1 MNCMSELLRANEI
14 LNYLPHRA
22 PFMLV
27 DRVLEYEAGKRL
39 VAIKSVTFNE
49 PFFAGHFP
57 GNPVTPGVC
66 MMQIVKELTEEFTG
80 LKLFLKT
87 ASNVKF
93 MAIINPFETP
103 DLKLQLDINQ
113 TEEEIKVKN
122 TTYFGETIALKMS
135 VNYQKLT
142 S

>member
-1 MNCMSELLRANEI
+1 MQTI
-14 LNYLPHRA
+14 LTDFYT
-22 PFMLV
+22 
-27 DRVLEYEAGKRL
+27 LESHEKTENGNF
-39 VAIKSVTFNE
+39 VAYIKLNKDHDIFK
-49 PFFAGHFP
+49 GHFP

-80 LKLFLKT
+80 AQLFLKS

-103 DLKLQLDINQ
+103 DLKLQLDIDE
-113 TEEEIKVKN
+113 TENDVKVKN
-122 TTYFGETIALKMS
+122 TTSFGETIALKMAVS
-135 VNYQKLT
+135 YKKLT

>member
-1 MNCMSELLRANEI
+1 MQTILTGFYSLETYEKADSGSFIAHIKLNEDHDI
-14 LNYLPHRA
+14 
-22 PFMLV
+22 F
-27 DRVLEYEAGKRL
+27 K
-39 VAIKSVTFNE
+39 
-49 PFFAGHFP
+49 GHFP

-80 LKLFLKT
+80 KKLFLKS

-103 DLKLQLDINQ
+103 DLKLQLDI
-113 TEEEIKVKN
+113 TETDDGVKVKN
-122 TTYFGETIALKMS
+122 TTSFGETIALKMLAHYNTLS
-135 VNYQKLT
+135 

>member
-1 MNCMSELLRANEI
+1 MQTI
-14 LNYLPHRA
+14 LTDFYTLQS
-22 PFMLV
+22 
-27 DRVLEYEAGKRL
+27 YEKTESGSFTAQISLKKDHD
-39 VAIKSVTFNE
+39 IFK
-49 PFFAGHFP
+49 GHFP

-80 LKLFLKT
+80 SSLFLKT

-103 DLKLQLDINQ
+103 DLKIQLDI
-113 TEEEIKVKN
+113 TENEGDVKVKN
-122 TTYFGETIALKMS
+122 TTSFGETIALKMS

-142 S
+142 K

>member
-1 MNCMSELLRANEI
+1 MQTI
-14 LNYLPHRA
+14 LTDFYTLQS
-22 PFMLV
+22 
-27 DRVLEYEAGKRL
+27 YEKMESGSFTAQISLNKDHD
-39 VAIKSVTFNE
+39 IFK
-49 PFFAGHFP
+49 GHFP

-80 LKLFLKT
+80 SSLFLKT

-103 DLKLQLDINQ
+103 DLKIQLDI
-113 TEEEIKVKN
+113 TENEQDVKVKN
-122 TTYFGETIALKMS
+122 TTSFGETIALKMS

-142 S
+142 

>member
-1 MNCMSELLRANEI
+1 MQTILTDFYNLQSHDKGENGSFVAHIKLNKDHEI
-14 LNYLPHRA
+14 FR
-22 PFMLV
+22 
-27 DRVLEYEAGKRL
+27 
-39 VAIKSVTFNE
+39 
-49 PFFAGHFP
+49 GHFP

-80 LKLFLKT
+80 SKLFLKT

-103 DLKLQLDINQ
+103 DLTVQLDISES
-113 TEEEIKVKN
+113 EEEVKVKN
-122 TTYFGETIALKMS
+122 TTLFGETIALKMS
-135 VNYQKLT
+135 VHYKRQT

>member
-1 MNCMSELLRANEI
+1 MQTI
-14 LNYLPHRA
+14 LTDFYTLQS
-22 PFMLV
+22 
-27 DRVLEYEAGKRL
+27 YEKTENGSFTAQISLNKDHD
-39 VAIKSVTFNE
+39 IFK
-49 PFFAGHFP
+49 GHFP

-80 LKLFLKT
+80 SSLFIKT

-103 DLKLQLDINQ
+103 DLKIQLDI
-113 TEEEIKVKN
+113 TENEQDVKVKN
-122 TTYFGETIALKMS
+122 TTSFGETIALKMS

-142 S
+142 K